1 MATTPSTAEI
11 VGDARADASAPADSA
26 TATATA
32 TEPAPVTATERSR
45 LKADRRQAILT
56 AAATLFAQR
65 GYAGVTIEDLG
76 AAVGVSGPAVY
87 RHFPGK
93 AAVLAAILQGASRTL
108 LDGAERVLG
117 EASDPTATL
126 RELIAFHVDFAL
138 GDADVILVQDRELE
152 QLDLGARHEVRLLQR
167 QYVEHWVDTLARLRP
182 DRAET
187 ELRIRAHAAFG
198 LLNSTPHSARIPG
211 RRPADGTIRG
221 ILEEMTWASLM
232 S

>member
-1 MATTPSTAEI
+1 MANTLDGLEAVASA
-11 VGDARADASAPADSA
+11 ADAGRDEAPR
-26 TATATA
+26 
-32 TEPAPVTATERSR
+32 TERGR
-45 LKADRRQAILT
+45 QKADRRAAIL
-56 AAATLFAQR
+56 AAAAARFAER

-76 AAVGVSGPAVY
+76 AAVGISGPAVY

-93 AAVLAAILQGASRTL
+93 SAVLAAILEGASATL
-108 LDGAERVLG
+108 LEGAEGVLG
-117 EASDPTATL
+117 EAPDAASAL
-126 RELIAFHVDFAL
+126 RSLIRFHVDFAL
-138 GDADVILVQDRELE
+138 HEADVIVVQDRELE
-152 QLDLGARHEVRLLQR
+152 QLDADARHEVRSLQR
-167 QYVEHWVDTLARLRP
+167 RYVEHWVDTLARLRP

-187 ELRIRAHAAFG
+187 ELRFRAHAAFG

>member
-1 MATTPSTAEI
+1 MASTLGA
-11 VGDARADASAPADSA
+11 ADAASPLALTP
-26 TATATA
+26 
-32 TEPAPVTATERSR
+32 RSR
-45 LKADRRQAILT
+45 QKADRRAAILG
-56 AAATLFAQR
+56 AAATLFAER

-93 AAVLAAILQGASRTL
+93 AAVLAAILQGASRAL
-108 LDGAERVLG
+108 LDGAEHVLEQAPD
-117 EASDPTATL
+117 EASAL
-126 RELIAFHVDFAL
+126 RSLIAHHVEFAL

-167 QYVEHWVDTLARLRP
+167 RYVELWVDVLSRLRP

-187 ELRIRAHAAFG
+187 ELRFRAHAAFG

-221 ILEEMTWASLM
+221 ILEEMAWASLM

>member
-1 MATTPSTAEI
+1 MATTPNTAEI
-11 VGDARADASAPADSA
+11 VGDARAEQAVAAPSAA
-26 TATATA
+26 TTVA
-32 TEPAPVTATERSR
+32 ATERSR
-45 LKADRRQAILT
+45 QKADRRQAILT

-76 AAVGVSGPAVY
+76 AAAGVSGPAVY

-108 LDGAERVLG
+108 LDGAERVLD
-117 EASDPTATL
+117 ETSDPAAEL

>member
-1 MATTPSTAEI
+1 MASTL
-11 VGDARADASAPADSA
+11 DAQGSDTGVALPR
-26 TATATA
+26 
-32 TEPAPVTATERSR
+32 TERGR
-45 LKADRRQAILT
+45 QKADRRAAILS
-56 AAATLFAQR
+56 AAATLFAER

-108 LDGAERVLG
+108 LDGAERVLA
-117 EASDPTATL
+117 ESPDAASAL
-126 RELIAFHVDFAL
+126 RSLIRFHVDFAFS
-138 GDADVILVQDRELE
+138 DADVIVVQDRELE
-152 QLDLGARHEVRLLQR
+152 QLDRGARHEVRSLQR
-167 QYVEHWVDTLARLRP
+167 RYVEHWVDILSELRP

-187 ELRIRAHAAFG
+187 ELRFRAHAAFG

-211 RRPADGTIRG
+211 RRPADGTVRG
-221 ILEEMTWASLM
+221 ILEEMAWASLM

>member
-1 MATTPSTAEI
+1 MASTLGA
-11 VGDARADASAPADSA
+11 ADAASVPIL
-26 TATATA
+26 
-32 TEPAPVTATERSR
+32 TERGR
-45 LKADRRQAILT
+45 QKADRRAAILS
-56 AAATLFAQR
+56 AAATLFAER

-76 AAVGVSGPAVY
+76 TAVGVSGPAVY

-93 AAVLAAILQGASRTL
+93 AAVLAAILQGASQAL
-108 LDGAERVLG
+108 LEGAERVLAQAPD
-117 EASDPTATL
+117 EASAL
-126 RELIAFHVDFAL
+126 RSLIAHHVDFAL

-167 QYVEHWVDTLARLRP
+167 RYVEHWVDVLSRLRP
-182 DRAET
+182 DRAEA
-187 ELRIRAHAAFG
+187 ELRFRAHAAFG

-221 ILEEMTWASLM
+221 ILEEMAWASLM

>member
-1 MATTPSTAEI
+1 MASTLDEAAAALP
-11 VGDARADASAPADSA
+11 VVNGDRSA
-26 TATATA
+26 TDV
-32 TEPAPVTATERSR
+32 PRTERGR
-45 LKADRRQAILT
+45 LKADRRAAILRS
-56 AAATLFAQR
+56 AATLFAER

-93 AAVLAAILQGASRTL
+93 AAVLAAILEGASRSL
-108 LDGAERVLG
+108 LDGAERVLRDAPDPA
-117 EASDPTATL
+117 EAL
-126 RELIAFHVDFAL
+126 RSLIRFHVDFAL
-138 GDADVILVQDRELE
+138 GEADVIVVQDRELE
-152 QLDLGARHEVRLLQR
+152 QLDREARHEVRSLQR
-167 QYVEHWVDTLARLRP
+167 RYVEHWVHTLSRLRP
-182 DRAET
+182 DRPEA
-187 ELRIRAHAAFG
+187 ELRFRAHAAFG

>member
-1 MATTPSTAEI
+1 MASTLD
-11 VGDARADASAPADSA
+11 DAA
-26 TATATA
+26 TAVPTDV
-32 TEPAPVTATERSR
+32 PRTERDR
-45 LKADRRQAILT
+45 QKADRRAAILRS
-56 AAATLFAQR
+56 AATLFAER

-93 AAVLAAILQGASRTL
+93 AAVLAAILQGASQSL
-108 LDGAERVLG
+108 LDGAERVLD
-117 EASDPTATL
+117 AAPDPSAAL
-126 RELIAFHVDFAL
+126 RSLIRFHVDFAL
-138 GDADVILVQDRELE
+138 GEADVIVVQDRELE
-152 QLDLGARHEVRLLQR
+152 QLDRGARHEVRSLQR
-167 QYVEHWVDTLARLRP
+167 RYVEHWVDTLSRLRP
-182 DRAET
+182 DRAEA
-187 ELRIRAHAAFG
+187 ELRFRAHAAFG

>member
-11 VGDARADASAPADSA
+11 AVGARVPVDDDAA
-26 TATATA
+26 TATD
-32 TEPAPVTATERSR
+32 RSR
-45 LKADRRQAILT
+45 QKADRRQAILT
-56 AAATLFAQR
+56 SAATLFAQR

-93 AAVLAAILQGASRTL
+93 AAVLAAILEGASRAL
-108 LDGAERVLG
+108 LDGAERVIG
-117 EASDPTATL
+117 AASDPNSTL

-138 GDADVILVQDRELE
+138 GDADVIAVQDRELE
-152 QLDLGARHEVRLLQR
+152 QLDLAARHEVRLLQR
-167 QYVEHWVDTLARLRP
+167 QYVEHWVDVLSRLRP

>member
-1 MATTPSTAEI
+1 MASTL
-11 VGDARADASAPADSA
+11 GADAAQAAAPASV
-26 TATATA
+26 
-32 TEPAPVTATERSR
+32 PVLTERSR
-45 LKADRRQAILT
+45 QKADRRAAILS
-56 AAATLFAQR
+56 AAATLFAER

-76 AAVGVSGPAVY
+76 TAVGVSGPAVY

-93 AAVLAAILQGASRTL
+93 AAVLAAILQGASQTL
-108 LDGAERVLG
+108 LEGAERVLEQAPD
-117 EASDPTATL
+117 EASAL
-126 RELIAFHVDFAL
+126 RSLISHHVDFAL

-167 QYVEHWVDTLARLRP
+167 RYVEHWVDVLSRLRP
-182 DRAET
+182 DRAEA
-187 ELRIRAHAAFG
+187 ELRFRAHAAFG

-221 ILEEMTWASLM
+221 ILEEMAWASLM

>member
-26 TATATA
+26 TATAA
-32 TEPAPVTATERSR
+32 ESAPVTATERSR

-117 EASDPTATL
+117 EASDPAMAL
-126 RELIAFHVDFAL
+126 RDLIAFHVDFAL
-138 GDADVILVQDRELE
+138 GDADVIVVQDRELE

-167 QYVEHWVDTLARLRP
+167 QYVEHWVDTLHRLRP

>member
-1 MATTPSTAEI
+1 MASTLDTDDT
-11 VGDARADASAPADSA
+11 VADAPGL
-26 TATATA
+26 
-32 TEPAPVTATERSR
+32 PLTERGR
-45 LKADRRQAILT
+45 QKADRRAAIL
-56 AAATLFAQR
+56 AAGATLFAER

-87 RHFPGK
+87 RHFSGK
-93 AAVLAAILQGASRTL
+93 SAVLAAILEGASRTL

-117 EASDPTATL
+117 VAPDAAPDAASAL
-126 RELIAFHVDFAL
+126 RSLIRFHVDFAL
-138 GDADVILVQDRELE
+138 GEADVIVVQDRELE
-152 QLDLGARHEVRLLQR
+152 QLDRDTRHEVRLLQR
-167 QYVEHWVDTLARLRP
+167 RYVEHWVDTLSRLRP

-187 ELRIRAHAAFG
+187 ELRFRAHAAFG

>member
-1 MATTPSTAEI
+1 MASTLD
-11 VGDARADASAPADSA
+11 DAAVPLADAAVPLADAQADAPA
-26 TATATA
+26 TAL
-32 TEPAPVTATERSR
+32 PRTERGR
-45 LKADRRQAILT
+45 LKADRRAAILRS
-56 AAATLFAQR
+56 AATLFAER

-93 AAVLAAILQGASRTL
+93 AAVLAAILEGASRSL
-108 LDGAERVLG
+108 LEGAEGVLRD
-117 EASDPTATL
+117 APDAAAAL
-126 RELIAFHVDFAL
+126 RSLIRFHVDFAL
-138 GDADVILVQDRELE
+138 GEADVIVVQDRELE
-152 QLDLGARHEVRLLQR
+152 QLDGGARHEVRSLQR
-167 QYVEHWVDTLARLRP
+167 RYVEHWVDTLSRLRP

-187 ELRIRAHAAFG
+187 ELRFRAHAAFG

>member
-1 MATTPSTAEI
+1 MASTLDEA
-11 VGDARADASAPADSA
+11 GTAAARGEATPADDA
-26 TATATA
+26 AAA
-32 TEPAPVTATERSR
+32 APDVAPRTERGR
-45 LKADRRQAILT
+45 QKADRRAAILR
-56 AAATLFAQR
+56 AAATLFAER

-93 AAVLAAILQGASRTL
+93 AAVLAAILQGASRSL
-108 LDGAERVLG
+108 LDGAEEVL
-117 EASDPTATL
+117 ASADEPGDAL
-126 RELIAFHVDFAL
+126 HALIRFHVDFAI
-138 GDADVILVQDRELE
+138 GEADVIVVQDRELE
-152 QLDLGARHEVRLLQR
+152 QLDRGARHEVRSLQR
-167 QYVEHWVDTLARLRP
+167 RYVEHWVDTLSRLRP
-182 DRAET
+182 DRAEA
-187 ELRIRAHAAFG
+187 ELRFRAHAAFG

>member
-11 VGDARADASAPADSA
+11 VGDARDARADATTAGA
-26 TATATA
+26 TSIS
-32 TEPAPVTATERSR
+32 TERSR
-45 LKADRRQAILT
+45 QKADRRQAILT
-56 AAATLFAQR
+56 EAATLFAQR

-117 EASDPTATL
+117 EASDPAATL

>member
-1 MATTPSTAEI
+1 MASPLDAHGSVAD
-11 VGDARADASAPADSA
+11 GDLPR
-26 TATATA
+26 
-32 TEPAPVTATERSR
+32 TERGR
-45 LKADRRQAILT
+45 QKADRRAAILT
-56 AAATLFAQR
+56 AAATLFAER

-76 AAVGVSGPAVY
+76 TAVGVRGPAVY

-108 LDGAERVLG
+108 VDGAERVL
-117 EASDPTATL
+117 ASSPDPAGAL
-126 RELIAFHVDFAL
+126 RSLIRFHVDFAL
-138 GDADVILVQDRELE
+138 GDADVIVVQDRELDR
-152 QLDLGARHEVRLLQR
+152 LDREARHEVRSLQR
-167 QYVEHWVDTLARLRP
+167 RYVEHWVDILSRLRP
-182 DRAET
+182 DRAEA
-187 ELRIRAHAAFG
+187 ELRFRAHAAFG

>member
-1 MATTPSTAEI
+1 MASTLGAYDAGEI
-11 VGDARADASAPADSA
+11 PAL
-26 TATATA
+26 
-32 TEPAPVTATERSR
+32 TERGR
-45 LKADRRQAILT
+45 QKADRRAAILT
-56 AAATLFAQR
+56 AAATLFAER

-108 LDGAERVLG
+108 LDGAERVL
-117 EASDPTATL
+117 EQSPDAASAL
-126 RELIAFHVDFAL
+126 RSLVAFHVDFAL

-152 QLDLGARHEVRLLQR
+152 QLDVGARHEVRLLQR
-167 QYVEHWVDTLARLRP
+167 RYVEHWVDTLSRLRP

-187 ELRIRAHAAFG
+187 ELRFRAHAAFG

-211 RRPADGTIRG
+211 RRPADGTVRG
-221 ILEEMTWASLM
+221 ILEEMAWASLM